1 MASPD
6 GCFLPPGQCPVNPK
20 PGCIYPTCTSFSP
33 VPLVCSPGATTLC
46 VYQPATPNVCTP
58 LPPCAVHSVPA
69 TNDVALALMV
79 LLVVLIAGIAVRRK
93 P

>member
-1 MASPD
+1 MDTRTA
-6 GCFLPPGQCPVNPK
+6 
-20 PGCIYPTCTSFSP
+20 FSP
-33 VPLVCSPGATTLC
+33 LPLVCSPSGTPIC
-46 VYQPATPNVCTP
+46 VVQPQTPNVCTP

-79 LLVVLIAGIAVRRK
+79 LLVVLIARIAVRRK